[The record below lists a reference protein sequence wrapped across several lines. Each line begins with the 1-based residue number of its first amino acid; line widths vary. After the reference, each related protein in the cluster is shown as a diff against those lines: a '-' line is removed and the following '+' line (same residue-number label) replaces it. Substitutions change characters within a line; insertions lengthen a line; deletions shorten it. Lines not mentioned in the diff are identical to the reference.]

1 MIQDKVKKKILDEL
15 IILNGGIHMIGDDL
29 DQKDKKESIQ
39 HFAHKK
45 RENVGIGG
53 LFLAITLFIIVIAAI
68 MLFLFK

>member
-1 MIQDKVKKKILDEL
+1 
-15 IILNGGIHMIGDDL
+15 MIGDDL

-53 LFLAITLFIIVIAAI
+53 LFLAIILFIIVIAAMVLI
-68 MLFLFK
+68 LFK